1 MQQLG
6 SALCAAR
13 VAGGVRRVST
23 GTARADVAA
32 GEADRR
38 LARAPARFVARLSV
52 EQARVA
58 AILVGGAIGTLARAG
73 LAEATPHRAGQWP
86 WATFIVNLAGAFILG
101 WLLTRLAE
109 RTAPSRHWRFF
120 AGTGFCGA
128 LTTFS
133 TFQIETFQF
142 ARDGDLDLAL
152 SYPLLSIT
160 AGMAVAV
167 AGVLL
172 ARWGRH
178 W

>member
-1 MQQLG
+1 MNTRNL
-6 SALCAAR
+6 R
-13 VAGGVRRVST
+13 
-23 GTARADVAA
+23 
-32 GEADRR
+32 
-38 LARAPARFVARLSV
+38 ARLSSGAV
-52 EQARVA
+52 DGTVGQPALGVLSRLSIGQARIAVIMA
-58 AILVGGAIGTLARAG
+58 GGAIGTLARAG
-73 LAEATPHRAGQWP
+73 LAEALPHRGGQWP
-86 WATFIVNLAGAFILG
+86 WATFIVNLAGALILG

-133 TFQIETFQF
+133 TFQIETFEF
-142 ARDGDLDLAL
+142 ARDGHVGLAVG
-152 SYPLLSIT
+152 YPVVSMA
-160 AGMAVAV
+160 AGMALAV

>member
-1 MQQLG
+1 MPT
-6 SALCAAR
+6 
-13 VAGGVRRVST
+13 ST
-23 GTARADVAA
+23 GSISAPLPAGQETRAMARIA
-32 GEADRR
+32 
-38 LARAPARFVARLSV
+38 ARLSV
-52 EQARVA
+52 GQARIA
-58 AILVGGAIGTLARAG
+58 AIMTGGAIGALARAG
-73 LAEATPHRAGQWP
+73 LGEALPHRPGQWP
-86 WATFIVNLAGAFILG
+86 WATFAVNLAGAFILG

-109 RTAPSRHWRFF
+109 RTAPSRYWRLL

-142 ARDGDLDLAL
+142 VRDGDAALAL
-152 SYPLLSIT
+152 AYPLTSIA
-160 AGMAVAV
+160 AGMALAI

>member
-1 MQQLG
+1 MAQKDRTFEAG
-6 SALCAAR
+6 IAR
-13 VAGGVRRVST
+13 HR
-23 GTARADVAA
+23 
-32 GEADRR
+32 
-38 LARAPARFVARLSV
+38 ARLSV
-52 EQARVA
+52 EQTRLLVIA
-58 AILVGGAIGTLARAG
+58 AGGALGTLARAG
-73 LAEATPHRAGQWP
+73 LAELVPHDEGQWP
-86 WATFIVNLAGAFILG
+86 WATFVVNLVGAFILG

-142 ARDGDLDLAL
+142 ARHGDVVLAVG
-152 SYPLLSIT
+152 YPVVSIT
-160 AGMAVAV
+160 AGMFVATV
-167 AGVLL
+167 GVLL

>member
-1 MQQLG
+1 M
-6 SALCAAR
+6 SAADLPGAETSLAAR
-13 VAGGVRRVST
+13 VD
-23 GTARADVAA
+23 ARIAVIAC
-32 GEADRR
+32 
-38 LARAPARFVARLSV
+38 
-52 EQARVA
+52 
-58 AILVGGAIGTLARAG
+58 GGAIGTLARAG
-73 LAEATPHRAGQWP
+73 LAEALPHRPDQWP
-86 WATFIVNLAGAFILG
+86 WATFIANLAGAFILG

-133 TFQIETFQF
+133 TFQIETLQF
-142 ARDGDLDLAL
+142 VRHDHFELAVG
-152 SYPLLSIT
+152 YPVASLA
-160 AGMAVAV
+160 AGMALAV

>member
-1 MQQLG
+1 M
-6 SALCAAR
+6 
-13 VAGGVRRVST
+13 T
-23 GTARADVAA
+23 
-32 GEADRR
+32 
-38 LARAPARFVARLSV
+38 
-52 EQARVA
+52 
-58 AILVGGAIGTLARAG
+58 GGALGTLARAG
-73 LAEATPHRAGQWP
+73 LGEAMPHRPGQWP

-109 RTAPSRHWRFF
+109 RTAPSMHWRFF

-133 TFQIETFQF
+133 AFQIEIFES
-142 ARDGDLDLAL
+142 ARDGHVAIAVGYPMASLA
-152 SYPLLSIT
+152 

-167 AGVLL
+167 AGVLI